1 LSLRDRD
8 LISIQEAR
16 HSVERAHEAQKKFAA
31 FSQQQVDAVV
41 ESCANAATE
50 AGESLAR
57 LAVEETGYGNVP
69 DKITKNRL
77 ASVDV
82 PRAIRGMR
90 TVGVIREDREKGI
103 IEIAAPVGVVAAV
116 IPSTNPTSTAIY
128 KTLIS
133 LKAQNAIVLSP
144 HPTAM
149 RCICESASVLRQ
161 AALKMGAPEGLI
173 TCLEHPTM
181 QGTQELM
188 KNRLTGVI
196 LATGGT
202 GLVRAAYSS
211 GRPAYGVGPGN
222 VPALIERTANVKKAV
237 ADIFA
242 GKTFDY
248 GTICSSEQAIVTEEA
263 VREQVLEECRKQGA
277 YFLSA
282 GEIDR
287 LGSLVFLGGAHV
299 PNTQVVGRPATTIAE
314 MAGIKVP
321 PSTRVLIAQ
330 LDGIGREVPLSAEK
344 LSPILA
350 FYSAPNLAAAIDI
363 CVRLLEHGGAGH
375 TASIHSQSEAAVKQY
390 GLAVPAFRIA
400 VNTSSVHGSIGYS
413 TNLFPAMTLGCG
425 SPGGNITSDNIGP
438 QHLMNVKRVAWESRP
453 IEHRTIPADQRLAAM
468 SIPAQKST
476 AAGAAFSAVA
486 AGSGFV
492 GAPSFAPSA
501 KGGDFAPSSPW
512 PTSGS
517 ASAAASS
524 GAPSFAPS
532 AKSGDFAPSS
542 PWPTSGS
549 VSAAASSILSSAM
562 GSASDLRQG
571 TPFYP
576 EARRAAVP
584 KTEGGIG
591 ALAPEAIRL
600 KSTLSP
606 VVAAAA
612 AAAPVPDRQTIARIV
627 EQVFTARGI
636 PRRGSPTEAAP
647 EVRQGAAFYPETRRL
662 ALSPE
667 GATVP
672 KSDARTLGGRS
683 FSSDIQAEKKE
694 GASAPEAPPP
704 KSAPIPGAAPAASS
718 HPLPPPIEVAE
729 FLSENDVRM
738 ALTHNRKLYIGPKTI
753 LTPSARDL
761 GGEHDIFILTDIIP
775 AAKKRR
781 S

>member
-41 ESCANAATE
+41 EACANAATE

-77 ASVDV
+77 ASVEV

-149 RCICESASVLRQ
+149 RCICESAAVLRH

-173 TCLEHPTM
+173 ACLEHPTM

-222 VPALIERTANVKKAV
+222 VPALIERTANVQKAV

-248 GTICSSEQAIVTEEA
+248 GTICSSEQAIVTEEG

-314 MAGIKVP
+314 MAGIKVS

-330 LDGIGREVPLSAEK
+330 LDGIGRDVPLSAEK

-350 FYSAPNLAAAIDI
+350 FYSASNLAAAIDI
-363 CVRLLEHGGAGH
+363 CVRLLDHGGAGH

-453 IEHRTIPADQRLAAM
+453 VEHRTIPADQRLAAM
-468 SIPAQKST
+468 AVPVPKSA
-476 AAGAAFSAVA
+476 AAGAGFS
-486 AGSGFV
+486 
-492 GAPSFAPSA
+492 GALSLAPSA
-501 KGGDFAPSSPW
+501 KRGDSAPSSP
-512 PTSGS
+512 S
-517 ASAAASS
+517 
-524 GAPSFAPS
+524 
-532 AKSGDFAPSS
+532 
-542 PWPTSGS
+542 PTSGS
-549 VSAAASSILSSAM
+549 VPAVASSIVSSAM
-562 GSASDLRQG
+562 GSASDLRQR
-571 TPFYP
+571 TPFYT
-576 EARRAAVP
+576 EARRLALSPEGAVVP
-584 KTEGGIG
+584 KTEGGTG
-591 ALAPEAIRL
+591 ASAPEAIRL

-612 AAAPVPDRQTIARIV
+612 ALTPVPDRQTIARIV

-636 PRRGSPTEAAP
+636 PRRGSSTEASP
-647 EVRQGAAFYPETRRL
+647 EVRQGAAFDPEARRL
-662 ALSPE
+662 ALSAE
-667 GATVP
+667 RAAVP
-672 KSDARTLGGRS
+672 KPDAGTLGGRS

-694 GASAPEAPPP
+694 GASAPEVLPPNP
-704 KSAPIPGAAPAASS
+704 SPSS
-718 HPLPPPIEVAE
+718 IHPLPPPIEVAE

>member
-16 HSVERAHEAQKKFAA
+16 YAVERAHEAQKKFAA

-41 ESCANAATE
+41 EACANAATE

-77 ASVDV
+77 ASIDV
-82 PRAIRGMR
+82 PRAIRNMR
-90 TVGVIREDREKGI
+90 TVGIIREDREKGI

-149 RCICESASVLRQ
+149 RCICESAVVLRQ

-173 TCLEHPTM
+173 TCLEHPTR

-237 ADIFA
+237 ADVFA

-263 VREQVLEECRKQGA
+263 IREQVLEECRKQDA

-282 GEIDR
+282 EEIAK

-321 PSTRVLIAQ
+321 PPTRVLIAQ
-330 LDGIGREVPLSAEK
+330 LDGIGRDVPLSAEK

-350 FYSAPNLAAAIDI
+350 FYSAPNLSAAIEI

-438 QHLMNVKRVAWESRP
+438 QHLMNIKRVAWESRP
-453 IEHRTIPADQRLAAM
+453 VEHRTIPADQRLVAM
-468 SIPAQKST
+468 SVPVQKS
-476 AAGAAFSAVA
+476 AAASAGASGA
-486 AGSGFV
+486 ASSVSSSSGFSGRDLSGV
-492 GAPSFAPSA
+492 GSSVRGAPSFASSA
-501 KGGDFAPSSPW
+501 KGGDFE
-512 PTSGS
+512 
-517 ASAAASS
+517 
-524 GAPSFAPS
+524 
-532 AKSGDFAPSS
+532 
-542 PWPTSGS
+542 
-549 VSAAASSILSSAM
+549 
-562 GSASDLRQG
+562 SDVRQG
-571 TPFYP
+571 T
-576 EARRAAVP
+576 ALAVP
-584 KTEGGIG
+584 KASTPPG
-591 ALAPEAIRL
+591 ASAPEAIAL
-600 KSTLSP
+600 KATLSP
-606 VVAAAA
+606 IVAAAA
-612 AAAPVPDRQTIARIV
+612 ALAPVPDRQTIARIV

-636 PRRGSPTEAAP
+636 PRRGVSTVASPAKGDDCASDL
-647 EVRQGAAFYPETRRL
+647 RQGTAL
-662 ALSPE
+662 A
-667 GATVP
+667 VP
-672 KSDARTLGGRS
+672 QQDAG
-683 FSSDIQAEKKE
+683 K
-694 GASAPEAPPP
+694 GASAPEALSP
-704 KSAPIPGAAPAASS
+704 KAAPIPSAPPPTP
-718 HPLPPPIEVAE
+718 HPLPPPVEVAE

-738 ALTHNRKLYIGPKTI
+738 ALTRNRKLYIGPKTI

-761 GGEHDIFILTDIIP
+761 GNEHDIFVMTDIVP
-775 AAKKRR
+775 APKKRR
-781 S
+781 SES

>member
-16 HSVERAHEAQKKFAA
+16 YAVERAHEAQKKFAA

-41 ESCANAATE
+41 EACANAATE

-77 ASVDV
+77 ASIDV
-82 PRAIRGMR
+82 PRAIRNMR
-90 TVGVIREDREKGI
+90 TVGIIREDREKGI

-149 RCICESASVLRQ
+149 RCICESAAVLRH

-263 VREQVLEECRKQGA
+263 IREQVLEECRKQDA

-282 GEIDR
+282 EEIAR
-287 LGSLVFLGGAHV
+287 LGALVFLGGAHV

-330 LDGIGREVPLSAEK
+330 LDGIGRDVPLSAEK

-350 FYSAPNLAAAIDI
+350 FYSAPNLSAAIGI

-453 IEHRTIPADQRLAAM
+453 VEHRTIPADQRLAAM
-468 SIPAQKST
+468 SVPVQKS
-476 AAGAAFSAVA
+476 AAASAGASGTPTSSGFSA
-486 AGSGFV
+486 SGFSGRDLSGIGSSV
-492 GAPSFAPSA
+492 PGAPSFASSA
-501 KGGDFAPSSPW
+501 KGGDVD
-512 PTSGS
+512 SG
-517 ASAAASS
+517 
-524 GAPSFAPS
+524 
-532 AKSGDFAPSS
+532 
-542 PWPTSGS
+542 
-549 VSAAASSILSSAM
+549 V
-562 GSASDLRQG
+562 RQG
-571 TPFYP
+571 T
-576 EARRAAVP
+576 ALAVP
-584 KTEGGIG
+584 KVSTAPG
-591 ALAPEAIRL
+591 ASAPEAIAL
-600 KSTLSP
+600 KATLSP
-606 VVAAAA
+606 IVAAAA
-612 AAAPVPDRQTIARIV
+612 ALAPVPDRQTIARIV

-636 PRRGSPTEAAP
+636 PRRGGSTVAP
-647 EVRQGAAFYPETRRL
+647 LDVRQGTAPAVAKSDAEKVIPE
-662 ALSPE
+662 ALSPK
-667 GATVP
+667 P
-672 KSDARTLGGRS
+672 
-683 FSSDIQAEKKE
+683 
-694 GASAPEAPPP
+694 APIPSAPPP
-704 KSAPIPGAAPAASS
+704 KP
-718 HPLPPPIEVAE
+718 HPLPPPVDVAE

-738 ALTHNRKLYIGPKTI
+738 ALTRNRKLYIGPKTI

-761 GGEHDIFILTDIIP
+761 GNEHDIFIMTDIVP
-775 AAKKRR
+775 ATKKRY
-781 S
+781 SES

>member
-16 HSVERAHEAQKKFAA
+16 YAVERAHEAQKKFAA
-31 FSQQQVDAVV
+31 FSQPQVDAVV
-41 ESCANAATE
+41 EACANAATE

-77 ASVDV
+77 ASIDV
-82 PRAIRGMR
+82 PRAIRNMR
-90 TVGVIREDREKGI
+90 TVGIIREDREKGV

-237 ADIFA
+237 SDIFA

-263 VREQVLEECRKQGA
+263 IRDQVLEECRKQEA

-282 GEIDR
+282 DEIVR

-299 PNTQVVGRPATTIAE
+299 PNTQVVGRPATTIAD

-321 PSTRVLIAQ
+321 PSTRVLIAK

-350 FYSAPNLAAAIDI
+350 FYSAPNLSAAIGI

-375 TASIHSQSEAAVKQY
+375 TASIHSQSEATVKQY

-425 SPGGNITSDNIGP
+425 SPGGNITSDNISP

-453 IEHRTIPADQRLAAM
+453 IEHRTVPADQRLTAM
-468 SIPAQKST
+468 SAPVQKSAAASAGFSGVT
-476 AAGAAFSAVA
+476 AGAGSSVPAAGGL
-486 AGSGFV
+486 GSSV
-492 GAPSFAPSA
+492 SGAPSFAPSA
-501 KGGDFAPSSPW
+501 KGGDFE
-512 PTSGS
+512 
-517 ASAAASS
+517 
-524 GAPSFAPS
+524 
-532 AKSGDFAPSS
+532 
-542 PWPTSGS
+542 
-549 VSAAASSILSSAM
+549 
-562 GSASDLRQG
+562 SDLRQG
-571 TPFYP
+571 T
-576 EARRAAVP
+576 ASALP
-584 KTEGGIG
+584 KASTSRG
-591 ALAPEAIRL
+591 ASAPEAIAL
-600 KSTLSP
+600 KATLSP
-606 VVAAAA
+606 IVAAAA
-612 AAAPVPDRQTIARIV
+612 ALAPVPDRQTIARIV

-636 PRRGSPTEAAP
+636 SRRSSSPAASLD
-647 EVRQGAAFYPETRRL
+647 VRQGAALVPSKSGNFADAGIL
-662 ALSPE
+662 AGAPSFAPSAKGGDFTSDLSQRT
-667 GATVP
+667 ALAVP
-672 KSDARTLGGRS
+672 KASTTS
-683 FSSDIQAEKKE
+683 
-694 GASAPEAPPP
+694 GASAPEAPTPEP
-704 KSAPIPGAAPAASS
+704 V
-718 HPLPPPIEVAE
+718 HPLPPPVEVAE

-738 ALTHNRKLYIGPKTI
+738 ALTRNRKLYIGPKTI

-761 GGEHDIFILTDIIP
+761 GNEHDIFIITDVVP
-775 AAKKRR
+775 ATKKRR
-781 S
+781 SGS

>member
-1 LSLRDRD
+1 MSLRDRD

-16 HSVERAHEAQKKFAA
+16 HAVERAHEAQKKFAA

-41 ESCANAATE
+41 EACANAATE

-77 ASVDV
+77 ASIDV
-82 PRAIRGMR
+82 PRAIRHLR
-90 TVGVIREDREKGI
+90 TVGIIREDREKGI

-133 LKAQNAIVLSP
+133 LKSQNAIVLSP

-149 RCICESASVLRQ
+149 RCICESAAVLRQ

-248 GTICSSEQAIVTEEA
+248 GTICSSEQAVVTEETI
-263 VREQVLEECRKQGA
+263 REQVLDECRKQDA

-282 GEIDR
+282 DEIAR

-330 LDGIGREVPLSAEK
+330 LNGIGRDVPLSAEK

-350 FYSAPNLAAAIDI
+350 FYSAPNLASAIEI
-363 CVRLLEHGGAGH
+363 CVRLLHHGGAGH

-438 QHLMNVKRVAWESRP
+438 QHLMDVKRVAWESRP
-453 IEHRTIPADQRLAAM
+453 IEHRTIPADQRLVAM
-468 SIPAQKST
+468 SVPVQKS
-476 AAGAAFSAVA
+476 AAASAGFSGVGFKDLGSSVA
-486 AGSGFV
+486 

-501 KGGDFAPSSPW
+501 KGGDFDSE
-512 PTSGS
+512 
-517 ASAAASS
+517 
-524 GAPSFAPS
+524 
-532 AKSGDFAPSS
+532 
-542 PWPTSGS
+542 
-549 VSAAASSILSSAM
+549 L
-562 GSASDLRQG
+562 
-571 TPFYP
+571 
-576 EARRAAVP
+576 
-584 KTEGGIG
+584 
-591 ALAPEAIRL
+591 RL
-600 KSTLSP
+600 KSALSP
-606 VVAAAA
+606 IVAAAA
-612 AAAPVPDRQTIARIV
+612 ALAPVPDRQTIARIV

-636 PRRGSPTEAAP
+636 PRRGISAAAP
-647 EVRQGAAFYPETRRL
+647 KSENLTVAGVLSGAPSFAPSAKGGDFASDLRQGTAFHPEERRL
-662 ALSPE
+662 ALSSE
-667 GATVP
+667 RAAVP
-672 KSDARTLGGRS
+672 KSDS
-683 FSSDIQAEKKE
+683 EKW
-694 GASAPEAPPP
+694 ASAPEALPSKP
-704 KSAPIPGAAPAASS
+704 APIPSPVP

-738 ALTHNRKLYIGPKTI
+738 ALTHSRKIYIGPKTI

-761 GGEHDIFILTDIIP
+761 GNEHDIFIMTDIVP
-775 AAKKRR
+775 AIKKRY
-781 S
+781 SES